1 MCYALFMSNSTQVL
15 GDGRII
21 YSHSPTSGLGID
33 VLSRSFSLTSDEVR
47 FLAKI
52 GAIYVQG
59 KRWNPATNPCLHQKD
74 LIRIHLKPR
83 RYPSF
88 HQFHEHGFS
97 ILQQDNTWVAIHKIH
112 GVPSHESLD
121 NQLENAKAW
130 TESIM
135 KHKLWSLS
143 RLDVGTSGVLLFA
156 KNSEAARLFHTQY
169 LPSAKKIYSART
181 LCGPLKVGSW
191 KHWMTK
197 DPRGPKNVSREQRQ
211 DSDLF
216 CELIV
221 HESKFL
227 GDENEWASKIELITG
242 RTHQIRAQLAHE
254 GFPIIGDWMYQ
265 PGPSFPREI
274 PEIEFWKL
282 NCDDIQW
289 TTLEGQIHHT
299 TSPLSYC

>member
-1 MCYALFMSNSTQVL
+1 MCYALFMSNPTQIL

-21 YSHSPTSGLGID
+21 YSHSPTSGPGID
-33 VLSRSFSLTSDEVR
+33 VLSHSFSLTPDVIQ
-47 FLAKI
+47 FLARF

-59 KRWNPATNPCLHQKD
+59 KRWNPELTPNLQKHD

-88 HQFHEHGFS
+88 HQSHKYPFS
-97 ILQQDNTWVAIHKIH
+97 ILQEDKSWVAIHKIH

-121 NQLENAKAW
+121 NQLENAKTW

-156 KNSEAARLFHTQY
+156 KTSEAAAIFHTQY

-181 LCGPLKVGSW
+181 RGGPLPLGLW

-197 DPRGPKNVSREQRQ
+197 DPRGPKKVAREQQ
-211 DSDLF
+211 HDSDLF
-216 CELIV
+216 CELVV
-221 HESKFL
+221 HESRFL
-227 GDENEWASKIELITG
+227 ENDNEWASKIELVTG
-242 RTHQIRAQLAHE
+242 RTHQIRVQLAHE

-265 PGPSFPREI
+265 PGPPFPREI

-282 NCDDIQW
+282 NCDEITW
-289 TTLEGQIHHT
+289 TMPDGHT
-299 TSPLSYC
+299 YQLQSPLTY